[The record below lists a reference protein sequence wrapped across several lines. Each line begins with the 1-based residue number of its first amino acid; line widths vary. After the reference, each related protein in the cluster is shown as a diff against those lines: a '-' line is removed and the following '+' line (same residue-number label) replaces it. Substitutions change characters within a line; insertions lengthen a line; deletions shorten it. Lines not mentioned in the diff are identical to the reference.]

1 MHVPM
6 TKVCMFGV
14 QYFTKPAGFFTVNRS
29 GQPFLSACLQR
40 IVARVLSELRMRAM
54 HTQPMLAQKE
64 VTPFTTS
71 SMAVKFFV
79 YSASCSST
87 AAADSCTIGASSS
100 EESEI
105 LARLLAIGQDI
116 EDQKRTRIVI

>member
-1 MHVPM
+1 
-6 TKVCMFGV
+6 
-14 QYFTKPAGFFTVNRS
+14 
-29 GQPFLSACLQR
+29 
-40 IVARVLSELRMRAM
+40 MRAM

-79 YSASCSST
+79 HSASCSAT
-87 AAADSCTIGASSS
+87 AAADSRTIGASSS

-105 LARLLAIGQDI
+105 LARLQLAIGQDI

>member
-1 MHVPM
+1 
-6 TKVCMFGV
+6 
-14 QYFTKPAGFFTVNRS
+14 
-29 GQPFLSACLQR
+29 
-40 IVARVLSELRMRAM
+40 M

-79 YSASCSST
+79 HSASCSAT
-87 AAADSCTIGASSS
+87 AAVSDSCTIGASSS

-105 LARLLAIGQDI
+105 LARLQLAIGQDI
-116 EDQKRTRIVI
+116 EDRKRTRIVI

>member
-1 MHVPM
+1 
-6 TKVCMFGV
+6 
-14 QYFTKPAGFFTVNRS
+14 
-29 GQPFLSACLQR
+29 
-40 IVARVLSELRMRAM
+40 M

-79 YSASCSST
+79 HSASCSAT

-105 LARLLAIGQDI
+105 LARLLTLLAIGQDI